1 LESNEIF
8 DIGVSVLALSVAFS
22 IGTIQTSAGEVSKT
36 QFFPIILLT
45 VGVGFVAHELA
56 HRFVAKHY
64 GAVAYFKAWPEGL
77 LLMFVMAFVTGGQV
91 LFAAPGAVYIYSSYL
106 SRRQN
111 GIISI
116 SGALMNCLL
125 AVLFLFVG
133 LAIGIGL
140 GESPKALDL
149 ATAFITFGTFTNI
162 YLAFFNMIPI
172 PPLDGSKVFA
182 WSPVVWFIFFAI
194 LFVLVFGFFAVV

>member
-1 LESNEIF
+1 
-8 DIGVSVLALSVAFS
+8 
-22 IGTIQTSAGEVSKT
+22 
-36 QFFPIILLT
+36 
-45 VGVGFVAHELA
+45 VGFVAHELA

-64 GAVAYFKAWPEGL
+64 GAVAFFKAWPEGL
-77 LLMFVMAFVTGGQV
+77 LLMFAMAFVTGGQF
-91 LFAAPGAVYIYSSYL
+91 LFAAPGAVYIYSNTL
-106 SRRQN
+106 SRREN

-133 LAIGIGL
+133 VAIGVGFA
-140 GESPKALDL
+140 ENPNALDL
-149 ATAFITFGTFTNI
+149 ATAFISFGVYMNL

-182 WSPVVWFIFFAI
+182 WNSTVWLVFFGI
-194 LFVLVFGFFAVV
+194 LFVLLFL